1 MKEQIQWKLMTKFVF
16 KLKKTVFGLFSS
28 IFAAK
33 ETFSK
38 IPGSVVHK
46 FITVSSTIPTLK
58 KLMIQFQEKTQTD
71 GRIDRRTEWE
81 KDGEILFYMTLPT
94 TARDP
99 TNATA
104 LDQRSKVKDTE

>member
-71 GRIDRRTEWE
+71 GRIDRRTE
-81 KDGEILFYMTLPT
+81 
-94 TARDP
+94 
-99 TNATA
+99 
-104 LDQRSKVKDTE
+104 